1 MKRTAF
7 VLEILFVAVLLYIAG
22 CAPPP
27 PAAEEKAPL
36 SPEQQKALSDSL
48 WNAHL
53 TELKIIRSLAYEHYK
68 NKSWANAAK
77 YYEELVRKDTT
88 HQFSD
93 YGNLAHC
100 YVELGVA
107 VDSVKMVYQDGLT
120 AFPDDAYLHASLGHI
135 FRTQG
140 LLDSAL
146 VHYQAAVQYKPEE
159 LEYKKTLA
167 ELYTRVNRP
176 LDAIALYKEVLEVE
190 PDNKDIRQIYDD
202 LVRRNRPQEEYI
214 KSLEETVAKFPD
226 DLDKKIELA
235 KAYTD
240 VGRNEEALNLL
251 KSVTAKAPDNTRAL
265 EALAVVYQNMS
276 NYSGAVDAYSRI
288 LKFEPD
294 NTRIMV
300 EVSNS
305 YRQLGEFAQARN
317 FARKAA
323 NQDSKFGAAYVAM
336 ASAYETAADEK
347 TAGKPPGYKDK
358 LVYLIAYGLYQ
369 DAKNSGDFRVLVEAE
384 NRLKYLKES
393 QLIPVYADWF
403 MHQTEKDPTE
413 GGGYSWIQS
422 NWPELNFIQ
431 TYLDKISQK

>member
-7 VLEILFVAVLLYIAG
+7 ILEILIVAVLLYIAG

-27 PAAEEKAPL
+27 PAAEVKAPL
-36 SPEQQKALSDSL
+36 SHEQQKALSDSL

-77 YYEELVRKDTT
+77 YYEELVSKDTT
-88 HQFSD
+88 HQFND

-107 VDSVKMVYQDGLT
+107 VDSVKMVYQDGIA
-120 AFPDDAYLHASLGHI
+120 AFPEDAYLHASLGHI
-135 FRTQG
+135 FRSQG

-146 VHYQAAVQYKPEE
+146 VHYQAAVQYKPDE

-176 LDAIALYKEVLEVE
+176 MDAIAIYKEILEVE

-202 LVRRNRPQEEYI
+202 LVRRYLSQDEYI
-214 KSLEETVAKFPD
+214 KSLEKTVAEFPN

-251 KSVTAKAPDNTRAL
+251 KSVTAKVPDDTRAL

-305 YRQLGEFAQARN
+305 YRQLKEYAKARN
-317 FARKAA
+317 FARRAA
-323 NQDSKFGAAYVAM
+323 NRDSKFGAAYIAM
-336 ASAYETAADEK
+336 ASVYEAAADQQ
-347 TAGKPPGYKDK
+347 TAGKPPEYKDK

-369 DAKNSGDFRVLVEAE
+369 DAKNSGDFAVLNEAE
-384 NRLKYLKES
+384 NHLKYLKES

-403 MHQTEKDPTE
+403 MHQNVTDPTE
-413 GGGYSWIQS
+413 GGSYSWIQPG
-422 NWPELNFIQ
+422 WPELNFIQ